1 MLRRAVFAA
10 LGTLAMAVAGGGPAH
25 AQYPDKPIKLVIP
38 YRAGGGSDSLARVLQ
53 AVIQQH
59 KLMPVPFVIVNATGA
74 GGVVGA
80 RRVKNAEPDGYTFL
94 QMHNEM
100 FALAATGRLGF
111 KPLKAYEPV
120 AQLTQACLYL
130 AVPSKSPLKNF
141 DDMVAYAKNHPGK
154 LKLADIIG
162 GIGHFAAV
170 NMMNDLGIKLGI
182 VQTGGTSARFA
193 SLEGGHT
200 EMAFMS
206 SGWLKRGGDKLRGL
220 LWMGDKAPAAAKVMP
235 TAKSKN
241 LDVIGCLN
249 RRVWAPA
256 GTPKARVNY
265 FADVL
270 EKAMNTLEIKKYT
283 QKQMSDVRIRTG
295 EILKQDIEKEL
306 KSFDAGADIV
316 KASMTKK

>member
-1 MLRRAVFAA
+1 MLRRAVFAVF
-10 LGTLAMAVAGGGPAH
+10 GSCAMALAGGAPAH
-25 AQYPDKPIKLVIP
+25 AQFPEKPIKLVIP

-53 AVIQQH
+53 AVIKKD
-59 KLMPVPFVIVNATGA
+59 KLMPVPLVIVNATGA

-80 RRVKNAEPDGYTFL
+80 RRVKNADPDGYTFL

-100 FALAATGRLGF
+100 FALAATDRLGF

-130 AVPSKSPLKNF
+130 AVPAKSPLKNF
-141 DDMVAYAKNHPGK
+141 DDMVAYAKKNPGK

-170 NMMNDLGIKLGI
+170 NMMNQLGIKLGI

-206 SGWLKRGGDKLRGL
+206 SGWIKRGGDKLRGL
-220 LWMGDKAPAAAKVMP
+220 LWMGDQAPAAAKDMP

-256 GTPKARVNY
+256 GTPQARVDY
-265 FADVL
+265 FAGVL
-270 EKAMNTLEIKKYT
+270 QKAMNTPEIKTYT
-283 QKQMSDVRIRTG
+283 EKQMSVVRFRTG
-295 EILKQDIEKEL
+295 QNLKQDIQAEL
-306 KSFDAGADIV
+306 KKFDAAADTV
-316 KASMTKK
+316 KKSMKK